1 MRIKWNDVYQT
12 ASVGKTISNYIV
24 TAVTRIGAYVS
35 SNTASLIDGM
45 FAGLNPT
52 IIGEFVDINEC
63 IDAIDGVID
72 IKTERLKNVM
82 IKYSTVNNNKI
93 YQTDSNSITTS
104 KTDNGDVKQMSGR
117 TSLDESNNFDD
128 FVIDSPSV
136 KQRNKTSLSSDE
148 TKTYKGIDTNKK
160 MFDYL
165 DKTEPINSII
175 INIVESLLDEYT
187 NLY

>member
-1 MRIKWNDVYQT
+1 MKIKWNDVYQSS
-12 ASVGKTISNYIV
+12 SVGKTISNYIV
-24 TAVTRIGAYVS
+24 TAVTRVGAYVS
-35 SNTASLIDGM
+35 TNTATLIDKM

-72 IKTERLKNVM
+72 IKTERLKNVL

-93 YQTDSNSITTS
+93 YQTDSNSITTN
-104 KTDNGDVKQMSGR
+104 KNDNGDVKQMGGKVSVDG
-117 TSLDESNNFDD
+117 SNDFENFN
-128 FVIDSPSV
+128 IDSPSV

-165 DKTEPINSII
+165 DRTEPINSII

>member
-1 MRIKWNDVYQT
+1 MKIKWNDTYQ
-12 ASVGKTISNYIV
+12 ASTVGNTISSYIV
-24 TAVTRIGAYVS
+24 TAVTRVGAYVS
-35 SNTASLIDGM
+35 NNTAALINKM

-72 IKTERLKNVM
+72 IKTERLKNVL
-82 IKYSTVNNNKI
+82 IKYTTVNNNKL
-93 YQTDSNSITTS
+93 YSTDTNSITTS
-104 KTDNGDVKQMSGR
+104 KTDNGDVKQMGGKVSF
-117 TSLDESNNFDD
+117 DESNNFDE

-148 TKTYKGIDTNKK
+148 TKTYRGVDTNKK

-165 DKTEPINSII
+165 DKTEPINSIM

>member
-1 MRIKWNDVYQT
+1 MKIKWNDTYQ
-12 ASVGKTISNYIV
+12 ASTVGNTISSYIV
-24 TAVTRIGAYVS
+24 TAVTRVGAYVS
-35 SNTASLIDGM
+35 SNTSTLINKM

-52 IIGEFVDINEC
+52 IIGEFVDVNEC

-72 IKTERLKNVM
+72 IKIERLKNVL

-93 YQTDSNSITTS
+93 YQTDSNTITTS
-104 KTDNGDVKQMSGR
+104 KTDNGDVKQMGGK

-148 TKTYKGIDTNKK
+148 TKTYKGVDTNKK

-165 DKTEPINSII
+165 DKTEPINSIM